1 MWGHWLDKW
10 YLFVSE
16 KYYSFGRAFGVLEAQ
31 FKLEWEEH
39 NLDCLSA
46 HQAVHCHSG
55 KKHKWDVSQQHHNQ
69 VLFFFVFF
77 FKGRFFLFF
86 LFFSGVMENL
96 LKLQTKFVIVKVID
110 L

>member
-1 MWGHWLDKW
+1 MWGQWLDKW
-10 YLFVSE
+10 YLFVQE
-16 KYYSFGRAFGVLEAQ
+16 KYSSFGCAFGVLEAQ

-69 VLFFFVFF
+69 VLFFFLRADQI
-77 FKGRFFLFF
+77 KNSQGYCPLNNS
-86 LFFSGVMENL
+86 LETYLIWNL
-96 LKLQTKFVIVKVID
+96 MI
-110 L
+110 